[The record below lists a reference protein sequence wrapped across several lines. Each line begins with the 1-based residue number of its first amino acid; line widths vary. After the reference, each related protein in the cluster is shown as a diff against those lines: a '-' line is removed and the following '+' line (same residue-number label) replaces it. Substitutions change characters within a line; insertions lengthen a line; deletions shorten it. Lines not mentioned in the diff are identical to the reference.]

1 MSITVYGTW
10 DMVENAA
17 ESTHPRVSKLWLYA
31 PDAGQAGARV
41 VVARRRHR
49 RAVAEHHRPVVAEHR
64 PVVGRRRAVVADA
77 RRLVVLVEVGLERK
91 RLSAA
96 LARVQLERR
105 VRLHVRAQV
114 GPVGERLA
122 AVRAA
127 EGFLAGVGAQV
138 PLQQPRPREGLV
150 ADRAAVLEV
159 VSEHVHRQ
167 RRHRHVHLTDN
178 ITAPSVEI

>member
-41 VVARRRHR
+41 VVARRR
-49 RAVAEHHRPVVAEHR
+49 AVAEHR

-105 VRLHVRAQV
+105 VRLHVRA
-114 GPVGERLA
+114 
-122 AVRAA
+122 
-127 EGFLAGVGAQV
+127 
-138 PLQQPRPREGLV
+138 
-150 ADRAAVLEV
+150 
-159 VSEHVHRQ
+159 
-167 RRHRHVHLTDN
+167 
-178 ITAPSVEI
+178 

>member
-49 RAVAEHHRPVVAEHR
+49 RAVAEHR

-122 AVRAA
+122 TVRAA

>member
-1 MSITVYGTW
+1 MGRGTW
-10 DMVENAA
+10 SKMLQNPP
-17 ESTHPRVSKLWLYA
+17 THPRVSKLWLYA

-41 VVARRRHR
+41 VVARRR
-49 RAVAEHHRPVVAEHR
+49 AVAEHHRLAVAEHR

>member
-1 MSITVYGTW
+1 MGRGTW
-10 DMVENAA
+10 SKMLQNPP
-17 ESTHPRVSKLWLYA
+17 THPRVSKLWLYA

-41 VVARRRHR
+41 VVARRR
-49 RAVAEHHRPVVAEHR
+49 AVAEHR

-96 LARVQLERR
+96 LACVQLERR

-127 EGFLAGVGAQV
+127 EGFLAGVGTQV

>member
-41 VVARRRHR
+41 VVARRR
-49 RAVAEHHRPVVAEHR
+49 AVAEHRPVVAEHR

>member
-49 RAVAEHHRPVVAEHR
+49 RAVAEHR